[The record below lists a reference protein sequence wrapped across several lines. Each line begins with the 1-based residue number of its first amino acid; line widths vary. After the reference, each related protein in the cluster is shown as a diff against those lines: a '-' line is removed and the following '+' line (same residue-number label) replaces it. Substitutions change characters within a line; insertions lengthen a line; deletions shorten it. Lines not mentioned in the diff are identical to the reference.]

1 VTRSRPRNRIAAVRP
16 LRVLPVTVFL
26 TASLVSV
33 QGAFAQGYGGT
44 VGDILTRGESLLAQ
58 KRPNE
63 AIVQFQGART
73 LCPTPAEMVQSYRGE
88 AQGRID
94 LDDYLPAAGLLEEAA
109 AKYPDDPRLPD
120 ILYRAALLRQRG
132 GQADKAVALLRQA
145 LDKKPTPDLV
155 PSVKLELAHILR
167 MHGQT
172 PEAIEVLKDFATDYP
187 DSALL
192 PTVLYTLAISHHDLK
207 EYEQAEAIYRDL
219 LKRFAGKSVPPAWAE
234 AHFELAS
241 VLAERGKRRE
251 AAEYYKRYVALMPS
265 SPYAAKA
272 LERAG
277 DELLP
282 IAPKSSAE
290 LYALARVKA
299 AANPQPPIEELA
311 LSRFIGAKRTIAEA
325 LSRAWV
331 LAIAGVLVIGALLLL
346 GRGVVRLLRR
356 RRSAKPET
364 AHA

>member
-1 VTRSRPRNRIAAVRP
+1 VRP
-16 LRVLPVTVFL
+16 LRVLPVTALL
-26 TASLVSV
+26 TASLLSV
-33 QGAFAQGYGGT
+33 PGTFAQGYGGT

-63 AIVQFQGART
+63 AIVQFQDART

-109 AKYPDDPRLPD
+109 TKHPDDPRLPD
-120 ILYRAALLRQRG
+120 ILYQAALLRQRG
-132 GQADKAVALLRQA
+132 GQAAQAAALLKQA
-145 LDKKPTPDLV
+145 LDKKPTADLV
-155 PSVKLELAHILR
+155 PSVKFELAHILR
-167 MHGQT
+167 IHGQQA
-172 PEAIEVLKDFATDYP
+172 EAIEVLKDFATDYP
-187 DSALL
+187 DSELL
-192 PTVLYTLAISHHDLK
+192 PTVLYTLAICHHDLK
-207 EYEQAEAIYRDL
+207 DYEQAETIYRDL
-219 LKRFAGKSVPPAWAE
+219 LKRFAGRSVPPAWAE

-241 VLAERGKRRE
+241 VLADRGKRRE
-251 AAEYYKRYVALMPS
+251 AAEYYKRYVALLPS

-277 DELLP
+277 DELLLLV
-282 IAPKSSAE
+282 PKSSAE

-299 AANPQPPIEELA
+299 AANPQPPIGELT

-325 LSRAWV
+325 LARVWV
-331 LAIAGVLVIGALLLL
+331 LALAGLLVLGALVLL
-346 GRGVVRLLRR
+346 GRGLVRLLRR
-356 RRSAKPET
+356 RRSPKPET